1 MAATL
6 CSKLFPKTGWLP
18 LTQSV
23 RHGSKAVT
31 RHRKPV
37 HFLKQKLMAVT
48 EYIPPIPAAP
58 PGALAPRVRK
68 TEEESALAVLLRK
81 DLETLFKECKMIA
94 VVQNNAINAEDLM
107 VLKHKLKRH
116 NISVKFF
123 PNQVTRSFLSN
134 SVYSNMLPLFV
145 GQTVIIV
152 SKEPK
157 VKEMLQALKHS
168 PQMVLLGACIE
179 NTLLS
184 YQGILSYS
192 KLPSMTTIQGELNIK
207 DWEVMDDFPVDLNL
221 AGENM
226 QDANTPGIC
235 EGYLMKRRKWPL
247 KGWHKR
253 YFVLDKG
260 ILRYSKNQHDFSKG
274 RMHGALDVSLAVMS
288 VNKKA
293 RRIDLDAGDILYH
306 MKAKTPEL
314 YYIWV
319 TKLSA
324 HRMYKKNEAAHV
336 HNGFLQA
343 LSQGTNLTPKNS
355 PMQDMGTSYVGEP
368 VPYVNPAINGKVSAW
383 LQTQEPDI
391 CAQELTRCQMELNEL
406 QRLVQKLN
414 SLESGQ
420 TVNNGDLQ
428 RIISMQNLLLDKPK
442 KKGGKIWGHSR
453 TLSRVEALGMLD
465 VKSRHTKIHK
475 LSVSSDSSEESFR
488 TVLQRKSSSLS
499 FRAPSVADSAAE
511 YFDACDELM
520 CPSSSEMSDESGLSD
535 GSSNSEPDEAHA
547 MASRKYRASLS
558 KAPPKQNTIKNT
570 GRRTALPAVCPANS
584 HVGLMTIL
592 YNNIGKDLS
601 RVSMPAALNEPV
613 CLLQRLCEELEYSD
627 LLDTASHTDD
637 PYQRM
642 VYIAAFA
649 ISGYATAQYRNRYKP
664 FNPVLG
670 ETFECIREDRGFR
683 YISEQ
688 VSHHPP
694 ISACHAE
701 SDNFNFWQGIYGDH
715 YEWNKVVTCIHN
727 VLSQQRYLEHYG
739 EVIIRNLKSSVCT
752 CKITFVKS
760 RYWGS
765 DGSKNEVQ
773 GQVLDE
779 SGNVVHRFGGFWHE
793 GIFCDT
799 LPNPQCIWKPNPQ
812 PKNYLIYYGFSSFAM
827 EMNELT
833 PDLKPLL
840 PPTDTRLRPDQRL
853 LEEGKIEETDKKK
866 DEVEEK
872 QRERRKILAKRGEE
886 HIPRFF
892 RKTLDAAGREV
903 WLYNGT
909 YWKIR
914 ENPGFASVKNLEL
927 WPVSQCS
934 HIVFVF
940 CVTVTFRTPPH
951 DPQTSNTGNTKHRG
965 AT

>member
-1 MAATL
+1 
-6 CSKLFPKTGWLP
+6 
-18 LTQSV
+18 
-23 RHGSKAVT
+23 
-31 RHRKPV
+31 
-37 HFLKQKLMAVT
+37 
-48 EYIPPIPAAP
+48 
-58 PGALAPRVRK
+58 
-68 TEEESALAVLLRK
+68 
-81 DLETLFKECKMIA
+81 
-94 VVQNNAINAEDLM
+94 
-107 VLKHKLKRH
+107 
-116 NISVKFF
+116 
-123 PNQVTRSFLSN
+123 
-134 SVYSNMLPLFV
+134 
-145 GQTVIIV
+145 
-152 SKEPK
+152 
-157 VKEMLQALKHS
+157 
-168 PQMVLLGACIE
+168 
-179 NTLLS
+179 
-184 YQGILSYS
+184 
-192 KLPSMTTIQGELNIK
+192 
-207 DWEVMDDFPVDLNL
+207 
-221 AGENM
+221 M

-274 RMHGALDVSLAVMS
+274 KMHGALDVSLAVMS

-306 MKAKTPEL
+306 MKVSYCILLQYDA
-314 YYIWV
+314 I
-319 TKLSA
+319 KLTVSD
-324 HRMYKKNEAAHV
+324 YLHV
-336 HNGFLQA
+336 CLCF
-343 LSQGTNLTPKNS
+343 
-355 PMQDMGTSYVGEP
+355 
-368 VPYVNPAINGKVSAW
+368 
-383 LQTQEPDI
+383 TQ
-391 CAQELTRCQMELNEL
+391 
-406 QRLVQKLN
+406 
-414 SLESGQ
+414 SGS
-420 TVNNGDLQ
+420 G
-428 RIISMQNLLLDKPK
+428 R
-442 KKGGKIWGHSR
+442 
-453 TLSRVEALGMLD
+453 
-465 VKSRHTKIHK
+465 
-475 LSVSSDSSEESFR
+475 
-488 TVLQRKSSSLS
+488 SLS
-499 FRAPSVADSAAE
+499 FHAPSVADSAAE

-520 CPSSSEMSDESGLSD
+520 CASSSEMSDESGLSD
-535 GSSNSEPDEAHA
+535 GSSNSEPDEAHG
-547 MASRKYRASLS
+547 YLS
-558 KAPPKQNTIKNT
+558 KAPAKLNSIKNT
-570 GRRTALPAVCPANS
+570 GHRTTLPAVCPDNS

-627 LLDTASHTDD
+627 LLDTANHTDD

-701 SDNFNFWQGIYGDH
+701 SNNFNFWQDQRWKNKFWGKSLEIMPTGMVNVTLKNYGDH

-752 CKITFVKS
+752 CKITFVKV
-760 RYWGS
+760 Y
-765 DGSKNEVQ
+765 GSKNEVQ

-779 SGNVVHRFGGFWHE
+779 TGNIVHRFGGFWHE

-812 PKNYLIYYGFSSFAM
+812 PKNYMIYYGFSSFAM

-886 HIPRFF
+886 HIPCFF
-892 RKTLDAAGREV
+892 RKTLDAAGKEV

-914 ENPGFASVKNLEL
+914 DNAGFVNVKNLEL
-927 WPVSQCS
+927 W
-934 HIVFVF
+934 
-940 CVTVTFRTPPH
+940 
-951 DPQTSNTGNTKHRG
+951 
-965 AT
+965 